1 MSIFLSQVTE
11 IPPSFRAAVRVCVNA
26 LADTLKNTHSAGKR
40 GKRQELIR
48 PCSKA
53 IGRLLT
59 VMTKD
64 GQLANSTPPMVA
76 ERGKL

>member
-53 IGRLLT
+53 IGR
-59 VMTKD
+59 MTKD